1 MADKHNNKIDK
12 ISGHSVGNDQTTLT
26 HNYWHVL
33 LWLIHNN
40 NNNSFRVTDLREKD
54 VAPIIKD
61 HIISYEF

>member
-1 MADKHNNKIDK
+1 MKTIYIYTHT
-12 ISGHSVGNDQTTLT
+12 HT

-54 VAPIIKD
+54 VAPVIID
-61 HIISYEF
+61 HIISNEF

>member
-1 MADKHNNKIDK
+1 MIFKKGLWKLYIYTH
-12 ISGHSVGNDQTTLT
+12 T

-54 VAPIIKD
+54 VAPIIID